1 MAAPVAELYKGD
13 VISLFCAQNALGTG
27 TAQPQRRTESRAAP
41 YVWFMVRLHL
51 KMAAHSL
58 LPGPQMPRTR
68 AEKPPVETP
77 RICPRP
83 DVEDRWALP

>member
-41 YVWFMVRLHL
+41 YVWFMVRLQL

-58 LPGPQMPRTR
+58 PRTAPRTR